1 MIKNK
6 ICLKNLANETQMK
19 LRSLRAAKQSGNSM
33 LLYFSYYKEK
43 KKLRH
48 ADPLW
53 AALSRPLW
61 IWSYILWSH
70 RLTCQADGMRD
81 HPLQCVILKY
91 LCSRHFH
98 SLHNLSTGV
107 FYLLYTVCTVCCSP
121 RDRRVGHNWA
131 TEQNWT
137 VCTRHNANNFI
148 YIISI
153 PTTLRQMLIFLYPF

>member
-53 AALSRPLW
+53 AALSRPL
-61 IWSYILWSH
+61 
-70 RLTCQADGMRD
+70 
-81 HPLQCVILKY
+81 
-91 LCSRHFH
+91 
-98 SLHNLSTGV
+98 
-107 FYLLYTVCTVCCSP
+107 
-121 RDRRVGHNWA
+121 
-131 TEQNWT
+131 
-137 VCTRHNANNFI
+137 
-148 YIISI
+148 
-153 PTTLRQMLIFLYPF
+153 